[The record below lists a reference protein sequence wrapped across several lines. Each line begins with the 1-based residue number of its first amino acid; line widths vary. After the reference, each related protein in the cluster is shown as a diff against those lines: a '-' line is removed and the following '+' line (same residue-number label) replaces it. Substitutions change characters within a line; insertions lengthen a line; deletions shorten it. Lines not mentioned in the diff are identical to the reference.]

1 MKMSGIGGQAV
12 MEGVMMRNK
21 DVYAIAVRKP
31 NGEIEVKEE
40 TSVSLTQ
47 KNKFFALPIIRG
59 VVAFV
64 ESLTVGMKALT
75 YSSSFYEEEELPPT
89 KFETAFN
96 RIFKDKADAVMMALT
111 VLFSLLLT
119 IGLFVLVPFV
129 GANVFDKYVESP
141 VLLAMCEG
149 VLRLILFI
157 GYVLLISQ
165 MNDIKRVFMYHGAE
179 HKTINCIENGY
190 ELTVEN
196 VRLQS
201 KEHKRC
207 GTSFLVYVM
216 FISIIFF
223 TCIQVE
229 NVWVKLVLRLLL
241 VPVIAG
247 VAYEFIRFAG
257 KSNSK
262 IMGILSRPGMWV
274 QGLTTKEPDD
284 AMIKVAICSVEAVFD
299 WRAFLE
305 SFSGTSKN
313 VSQMTFQT
321 ASKEESVTAESQKK
335 QKRRGFLEDDP
346 AEDDEIDEIYED
358 VEISEEEISITINL
372 DGKELFNACG
382 DVNPDVIGEE
392 DDEVLK
398 ALDRYFES
406 DERQ

>member
-12 MEGVMMRNK
+12 MEGVMMKNK

-31 NGEIEVKEE
+31 NGEIEVKKE
-40 TSVSLTQ
+40 TFVSLSQ
-47 KNKFFALPIIRG
+47 KKKFFALPIIRG
-59 VVAFV
+59 VVTFV
-64 ESLTVGMKALT
+64 ESLTVGMQALT
-75 YSSSFYEEEELPPT
+75 YSSSFYEEEDTTPT

-96 RIFKDKADAVMMALT
+96 RIFKDKADAVMMVLAVMFSILLT
-111 VLFSLLLT
+111 V
-119 IGLFVLVPFV
+119 GLFVLVPFV
-129 GANVFDKYVESP
+129 GANVFEKYVASP
-141 VLLAMCEG
+141 VLLAICEG
-149 VLRLILFI
+149 VLRLVLFI
-157 GYVLLISQ
+157 VYVLLISQ

-179 HKTINCIENGY
+179 HKTINCIEHGY
-190 ELTVEN
+190 ELTIEN
-196 VRLQS
+196 VRIQT

-207 GTSFLVYVM
+207 GTSFMVYVM

-229 NVWVKLVLRLLL
+229 NVALKVILRLLL
-241 VPVIAG
+241 VPLIAG

-284 AMIKVAICSVEAVFD
+284 AMIEVAICSVEAVFD
-299 WRAFLE
+299 WKAFVE
-305 SFSGTSKN
+305 SFEGQ
-313 VSQMTFQT
+313 VD
-321 ASKEESVTAESQKK
+321 EIKK
-335 QKRRGFLEDDP
+335 KKGFLEDDP
-346 AEDDEIDEIYED
+346 ATED
-358 VEISEEEISITINL
+358 EEIEAIFVDEAPAVTEKPVAAMNPE
-372 DGKELFNACG
+372 GKELFNACG

-392 DDEVLK
+392 EDDVLN

>member
-1 MKMSGIGGQAV
+1 MNRREISLHKMNDGGSKQMKMSGIGGQAV
-12 MEGVMMRNK
+12 MEGVMMKNK

-31 NGEIEVKEE
+31 NGEIEVKKE
-40 TSVSLTQ
+40 TFVSLSQ

-59 VVAFV
+59 VVTFV
-64 ESLTVGMKALT
+64 ESLTVGMQALT
-75 YSSSFYEEEELPPT
+75 YSSSFYEEEDTPPT

-96 RIFKDKADAVMMALT
+96 RIFKDKADAVMMALA
-111 VLFSLLLT
+111 VIFSILLT
-119 IGLFVLVPFV
+119 VGLFVLVPFV
-129 GANVFDKYVESP
+129 GANVFEKYVASP
-141 VLLAMCEG
+141 VLLAICEG
-149 VLRLILFI
+149 VLRLVLFI
-157 GYVLLISQ
+157 VYVLLISQ

-179 HKTINCIENGY
+179 HKTINCIEHGY

-196 VRLQS
+196 VRIQT

-207 GTSFLVYVM
+207 GTSFMVYVM

-229 NVWVKLVLRLLL
+229 NVALKVVLRLLL
-241 VPVIAG
+241 VPLIAG

-284 AMIKVAICSVEAVFD
+284 AMIEVAIHSVEAVFD
-299 WRAFLE
+299 WKAFVE
-305 SFSGTSKN
+305 SFEGQ
-313 VSQMTFQT
+313 VD
-321 ASKEESVTAESQKK
+321 EIKK
-335 QKRRGFLEDDP
+335 KKGFLEDDP
-346 AEDDEIDEIYED
+346 ATED
-358 VEISEEEISITINL
+358 EEIEAIFVDEEPAVTDNPVVAMNP

-392 DDEVLK
+392 EDDVLN